1 MDIRKIKKLI
11 EMLQTSDL
19 REIEVKEGEESVR
32 IARGGIVSPTEEYV
46 ISNQAT
52 QAIKTTTE
60 EIHIDDSNASGNQ
73 IKSPI
78 VGTFYRKPAPDKPP
92 FVEVGDHVE
101 KGQVVCI
108 VEAMKMMNE
117 IKSDFSGTIKSINVE
132 DGTPVEFDQN
142 LITVN

>member
-11 EMLQTSDL
+11 EMLQASDL

-32 IARGGIVSPTEEYV
+32 IARGGISSPTEEYV
-46 ISNQAT
+46 ISNQTT
-52 QAIKTTTE
+52 QAVKTSTE
-60 EIHIDDSNASGNQ
+60 EIDIDDSNASGNH

-142 LITVN
+142 LITVS

>member
-11 EMLQTSDL
+11 EMLQASDL

-32 IARGGIVSPTEEYV
+32 IARGGISSPKEEYV
-46 ISNQAT
+46 ISNQTT
-52 QAIKTTTE
+52 QAVKPTTE
-60 EIHIDDSNASGNQ
+60 EIDIDDSNASGNH

-142 LITVN
+142 LITVS

>member
-11 EMLQTSDL
+11 EMLQASDL

-32 IARGGIVSPTEEYV
+32 IARGGVSLPTEEYV

-60 EIHIDDSNASGNQ
+60 EIHIDDSNASGNH

-142 LITVN
+142 LITVS

>member
-11 EMLQTSDL
+11 EMLQASDL

-60 EIHIDDSNASGNQ
+60 EIHIDDSNTLGNH

-142 LITVN
+142 LITVS

>member
-11 EMLQTSDL
+11 EMLQASDL

-52 QAIKTTTE
+52 QAVKTTTE
-60 EIHIDDSNASGNQ
+60 KIHIDDSNTSGNH

-142 LITVN
+142 LITVS

>member
-11 EMLQTSDL
+11 EMLQASDL

-32 IARGGIVSPTEEYV
+32 IARGGISSPTEEYV

-52 QAIKTTTE
+52 QAVKSSTE
-60 EIHIDDSNASGNQ
+60 KIHIDDSNTSGNH

-142 LITVN
+142 LITVS

>member
-11 EMLQTSDL
+11 EMLQDSDL

-32 IARGGIVSPTEEYV
+32 IARGIETP
-46 ISNQAT
+46 SNSLQST
-52 QAIKTTTE
+52 QANISST
-60 EIHIDDSNASGNQ
+60 SNDQDITSASSRSS

-92 FVEVGDHVE
+92 YVELGDHVNT
-101 KGQVVCI
+101 GDVVCI

-117 IKSDFSGTIKSINVE
+117 IKSEFTGIVTAISIE
-132 DGTPVEFDQN
+132 DGEPVEFDQS
-142 LITVN
+142 LIIID

>member
-11 EMLQTSDL
+11 EMLQASDL

-32 IARGGIVSPTEEYV
+32 IARGGVSSPTEEYV

-52 QAIKTTTE
+52 QAVKTTTE
-60 EIHIDDSNASGNQ
+60 KIHIDDSNTSGNH

-142 LITVN
+142 LITVS

>member
-11 EMLQTSDL
+11 EMLQASDL

-32 IARGGIVSPTEEYV
+32 IARGGVSSPTEEYV

-60 EIHIDDSNASGNQ
+60 EIHIDDSNASGNH

-92 FVEVGDHVE
+92 YVEVGDHIE

-142 LITVN
+142 LITVS